1 MDMCYNIGDISVW
14 FQFLGINLYLV
25 VINMKILII
34 EDEYNLADAIAS
46 MLKREKYSVE
56 IKTDGEDGL
65 DEALTDI
72 YDLIILDVMLPR
84 RNGFDILE
92 ELRENKI
99 NAKILMLTA
108 KNTIDDKMMGFN
120 NGADDYLTKPFHM
133 EELMARVNVQLRK
146 NSNLNKEVI
155 ELGDIILNIRSME
168 LSNKFQEHKVKII
181 GKEFQ
186 LLELLMNNANR
197 VMEKE
202 QLFVKIWG
210 YDSECDI
217 NTLEA
222 YISFIRK
229 KLKLV
234 KSNINLKA
242 IRNMG
247 YVLEV
252 NDEKIKS

>member
-1 MDMCYNIGDISVW
+1 
-14 FQFLGINLYLV
+14 
-25 VINMKILII
+25 MKILII
-34 EDEYNLADAIAS
+34 EDEYNLADAISS
-46 MLKREKYSVE
+46 MLKTKKYTVE
-56 IKTDGEDGL
+56 IRTDGEEGL

-84 RNGFDILE
+84 RNGFDILA
-92 ELRENKI
+92 ELRSNKI
-99 NAKILMLTA
+99 NAKIIMLTA

-133 EELMARVNVQLRK
+133 EELMARVNVQLRR
-146 NSNLNKEVI
+146 NSNLNKEII
-155 ELGDIILNIRSME
+155 EVGDILLNIRSME
-168 LSNKFQEHKVKII
+168 LSNKFQEHKVKVI

-210 YDSECDI
+210 YDSECDV

-234 KSNINLKA
+234 KSAINLKA

-252 NDEKIKS
+252 DDEKIKS

>member
-1 MDMCYNIGDISVW
+1 
-14 FQFLGINLYLV
+14 
-25 VINMKILII
+25 MKILII
-34 EDEYNLADAIAS
+34 EDEYNLADAISS
-46 MLKREKYSVE
+46 MLKSQKYNVE
-56 IKTDGEDGL
+56 IKTDGEEGL
-65 DEALTDI
+65 EEALTDV
-72 YDLIILDVMLPR
+72 YDLIILDVMLPHK
-84 RNGFDILE
+84 NGFEILK
-92 ELRENKI
+92 ELKKENI

-108 KNTIDDKMMGFN
+108 KSTIDDKMIGFN

-133 EELMARVNVQLRK
+133 EELLARVNVQLRK
-146 NSNLNKEVI
+146 NNNIANDILQ
-155 ELGDIILNIRSME
+155 LGDISLNIKSME
-168 LSNKFQEHKVKII
+168 LSNNNENHKVKVI

-210 YDSECDI
+210 YDTECDI

-229 KLKLV
+229 KLKV
-234 KSNINLKA
+234 IKSKINLKA

-252 NDEKIKS
+252 NDEKIKK

>member
-1 MDMCYNIGDISVW
+1 
-14 FQFLGINLYLV
+14 
-25 VINMKILII
+25 MKILII
-34 EDEYNLADAIAS
+34 EDEYNLADAISS
-46 MLKREKYSVE
+46 MLKSKKYSVE
-56 IKTDGEDGL
+56 IKTDGEEGL
-65 DEALTDI
+65 EEALTDI
-72 YDLIILDVMLPR
+72 YDLIILDVMLPHK
-84 RNGFDILE
+84 NGFDILKN
-92 ELRENKI
+92 LREEKI
-99 NAKILMLTA
+99 SAKVLMLTA
-108 KNTIDDKMMGFN
+108 KSTIDDKMVGFN

-146 NSNLNKEVI
+146 SNSITNDLI
-155 ELGDIILNIRSME
+155 ELGDIVLNIKSME
-168 LSNKFQEHKVKII
+168 LSNKLENHKVKII

-210 YDSECDI
+210 YDTECDI

-234 KSNINLKA
+234 KSKMNLKA

-252 NDEKIKS
+252 NDEETKV

>member
-1 MDMCYNIGDISVW
+1 
-14 FQFLGINLYLV
+14 
-25 VINMKILII
+25 MKILII
-34 EDEYNLADAIAS
+34 EDEYNLADAISS
-46 MLKREKYSVE
+46 MLKSQKYSVE
-56 IKTDGEDGL
+56 IKTDGKEGL
-65 DEALTDI
+65 EEALTGI
-72 YDLIILDVMLPR
+72 YDLIILDVMLPHK
-84 RNGFDILE
+84 NGFEILK
-92 ELRENKI
+92 ELKKENI

-108 KNTIDDKMMGFN
+108 KSTIDDKMIGFN

-133 EELMARVNVQLRK
+133 EELLARVNVQLRK
-146 NSNLNKEVI
+146 NNNIANDILQ
-155 ELGDIILNIRSME
+155 LGDISLNIKSME
-168 LSNKFQEHKVKII
+168 LSNNNENHKVKVI

-210 YDSECDI
+210 YDTECDI

-229 KLKLV
+229 KLKV
-234 KSNINLKA
+234 IKSKINLKA

-252 NDEKIKS
+252 NDEKIKK

>member
-1 MDMCYNIGDISVW
+1 
-14 FQFLGINLYLV
+14 
-25 VINMKILII
+25 MKILII
-34 EDEYNLADAIAS
+34 EDEYNLADAICS
-46 MLKREKYSVE
+46 MLKSKKYSVE
-56 IKTDGEDGL
+56 IRTDGEDGL
-65 DEALTDI
+65 EEALTDI
-72 YDLIILDVMLPR
+72 YDLIILDVMLPHK
-84 RNGFDILE
+84 NGFEILKE
-92 ELRENKI
+92 IKDEKI
-99 NAKILMLTA
+99 DAKILMLTA
-108 KNTIDDKMMGFN
+108 KNTIDDKMIGFN

-146 NSNLNKEVI
+146 NNSASLDII
-155 ELGDIILNIRSME
+155 ELGDIILNIKSME
-168 LSNKFQEHKVKII
+168 LSNKNENHKIKII
-181 GKEFQ
+181 GKEFG

-210 YDSECDI
+210 YDTECDI

-234 KSNINLKA
+234 KSKINLKA

-247 YVLEV
+247 YILEV
-252 NDEKIKS
+252 NNEEIKS

>member
-1 MDMCYNIGDISVW
+1 
-14 FQFLGINLYLV
+14 
-25 VINMKILII
+25 MKILII
-34 EDEYNLADAIAS
+34 EDEFNLADAISS
-46 MLKREKYSVE
+46 MLKSKNYSVE
-56 IKTDGEDGL
+56 IRTDGEDGL
-65 DEALTDI
+65 EEALTNV
-72 YDLIILDVMLPR
+72 YDLIILDVMLPHK
-84 RNGFDILE
+84 NGYDILK
-92 ELRENKI
+92 ELREERI
-99 NAKILMLTA
+99 SAKILMLTA
-108 KNTIDDKMMGFN
+108 KSTIDDKMLGFN

-146 NSNLNKEVI
+146 NNNISNYNI
-155 ELGDIILNIRSME
+155 ELGDISLNIKSME
-168 LSNKFQEHKVKII
+168 LSNKNENHKVKII
-181 GKEFQ
+181 GKEFR
-186 LLELLMNNANR
+186 LLELLMNNANQ

-210 YDSECDI
+210 YDTECDI

-234 KSNINLKA
+234 KSKINLKA

-252 NDEKIKS
+252 DDEKIKS

>member
-1 MDMCYNIGDISVW
+1 
-14 FQFLGINLYLV
+14 
-25 VINMKILII
+25 MKVLII

-46 MLKREKYSVE
+46 MLKTKKYSVE
-56 IKTDGEDGL
+56 IRTDGEDEL

-72 YDLIILDVMLPR
+72 YDLIILDVMLPHK
-84 RNGFDILE
+84 NGFEILK
-92 ELRENKI
+92 ELRAEDI
-99 NAKILMLTA
+99 SAKILMLTA
-108 KNTIDDKMMGFN
+108 KTTIDDKMEGFN

-133 EELMARVNVQLRK
+133 EELLARVNVQLRK
-146 NSNLNKEVI
+146 SQAVNNDI
-155 ELGDIILNIRSME
+155 MQLGDIVLNIKSME
-168 LSNKFQEHKVKII
+168 LANKNENHKVKVI
-181 GKEFQ
+181 GKEFE
-186 LLELLMNNANR
+186 LLELLINNANQ

-210 YDSECDI
+210 YDTECDI

-234 KSNINLKA
+234 KSKISLKA

-252 NDEKIKS
+252 KDEETKS

>member
-1 MDMCYNIGDISVW
+1 
-14 FQFLGINLYLV
+14 
-25 VINMKILII
+25 MKILII
-34 EDEYNLADAIAS
+34 EDEYNLADATSS
-46 MLKREKYSVE
+46 MLKSKKYSVE
-56 IKTDGEDGL
+56 IKTDGIEGL

-72 YDLIILDVMLPR
+72 YDLIILDVMLPHK
-84 RNGFDILE
+84 NGFEILK
-92 ELRENKI
+92 ELREEKI

-108 KNTIDDKMMGFN
+108 RNTIDDKMIGFN

-146 NSNLNKEVI
+146 NNNIANDII
-155 ELGDIILNIRSME
+155 ELGDIFLNIKSME
-168 LSNKFQEHKVKII
+168 LCKKNENHKVKVM

-186 LLELLMNNANR
+186 LLELLMNNPNR
-197 VMEKE
+197 VIEKE

-210 YDSECDI
+210 YDTECDI

-229 KLKLV
+229 KLKLI
-234 KSNINLKA
+234 KSEVSLKA

-252 NDEKIKS
+252 NDEKIKN

>member
-1 MDMCYNIGDISVW
+1 
-14 FQFLGINLYLV
+14 
-25 VINMKILII
+25 MKILII
-34 EDEYNLADAIAS
+34 EDEYNLADAISS
-46 MLKREKYSVE
+46 MLKKEKYSVE
-56 IKTDGEDGL
+56 IKTDGMEGL

-72 YDLIILDVMLPR
+72 YDLIILDVMLPSM
-84 RNGFDILE
+84 NGFEILK
-92 ELRENKI
+92 ELREENI
-99 NAKILMLTA
+99 NSKILMLTA
-108 KNTIDDKMMGFN
+108 KNTLDDKLVGFN

-146 NSNLNKEVI
+146 NKKISNDI
-155 ELGDIILNIRSME
+155 MELGDINLNIKSME
-168 LSNKFQEHKVKII
+168 LSNKNENNKVKII

-186 LLELLMNNANR
+186 LLELFMNNPNQ

-202 QLFVKIWG
+202 QLFLKIWG
-210 YDSECDI
+210 YESECDI

-229 KLKLV
+229 KLKLI
-234 KSNINLKA
+234 KSKINLKA

-252 NDEKIKS
+252 EDEKTKE